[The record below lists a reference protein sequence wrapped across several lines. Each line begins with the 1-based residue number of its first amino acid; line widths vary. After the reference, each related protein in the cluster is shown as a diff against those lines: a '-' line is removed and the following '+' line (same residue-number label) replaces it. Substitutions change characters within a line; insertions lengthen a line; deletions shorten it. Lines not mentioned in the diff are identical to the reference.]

1 MVARERRANHG
12 GRIMMTIDERVGDP
26 PRDGTTTD
34 QETPMTTDNTMRVDL
49 PARGRHPRRRLLGA
63 AAGLAVNGA
72 AAAAAGAI
80 AWSGAAR
87 AQEAWPSRTIRLVVP
102 FAAGGVTDTSGRLVA
117 EHLSKRLGQSV
128 VVDNRPGA
136 SGNIGS
142 ALVVNAAPDG
152 YTLVTGFDG
161 TLVINPH
168 VFAKVPFDTVKDFA
182 PIGKIGDAALI
193 IVAHPDVKA
202 NTLADVIALSKR
214 DPNGLSYG
222 TSGTGGTPHV
232 AGEQLR
238 QLTGANLQHVPYKG
252 GGQALADVLGGNIPL
267 VFTAIAGAGG
277 YVRSGKLKAI
287 AVGSAQRTQA
297 LPEVPTIAESGVK
310 DFVANSWVGLLA
322 PAKTPKAVIDKLNA
336 ELNAV
341 LADAEV
347 KAKLLQMGI
356 EATPGT
362 PQQFG
367 DEIRADLERYAKV
380 VKAAGIKAE

>member
-1 MVARERRANHG
+1 
-12 GRIMMTIDERVGDP
+12 
-26 PRDGTTTD
+26 
-34 QETPMTTDNTMRVDL
+34 
-49 PARGRHPRRRLLGA
+49 
-63 AAGLAVNGA
+63 
-72 AAAAAGAI
+72 
-80 AWSGAAR
+80 
-87 AQEAWPSRTIRLVVP
+87 
-102 FAAGGVTDTSGRLVA
+102 VA

-168 VFAKVPFDTVKDFA
+168 VFAKVPFDTLKDFA

-202 NTLADVIALSKR
+202 NTLAEVIELSKR

-238 QLTGANLQHVPYKG
+238 QLTGANLQHIPYKG

-277 YVRSGKLKAI
+277 HVRSGKLKAI
-287 AVGSAQRTQA
+287 AVGSARRTQA

-310 DFVANSWVGLLA
+310 DFVVNSWVGLLA

-367 DEIRADLERYAKV
+367 DEIRTDLERYAKV